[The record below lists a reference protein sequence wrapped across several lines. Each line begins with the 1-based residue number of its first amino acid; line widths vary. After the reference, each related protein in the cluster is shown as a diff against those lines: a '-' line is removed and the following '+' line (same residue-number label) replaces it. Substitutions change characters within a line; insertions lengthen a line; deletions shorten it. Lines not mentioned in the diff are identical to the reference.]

1 MALLHLILLVYSQG
15 RLILL
20 GSSPVLFNQ
29 PKNSFYF
36 RTFRNNSL
44 KVGVFPAQSDI
55 QSKFLLWKFGISKQ
69 VLGVFFVENDFILC
83 RSTY

>member
-1 MALLHLILLVYSQG
+1 MALLHLILLLYSQG
-15 RLILL
+15 RLTLL

-29 PKNSFYF
+29 PKNFYF
-36 RTFRNNSL
+36 TTFHNNSL

-69 VLGVFFVENDFILC
+69 VLGIFFVENDFILC
-83 RSTY
+83 ISTY